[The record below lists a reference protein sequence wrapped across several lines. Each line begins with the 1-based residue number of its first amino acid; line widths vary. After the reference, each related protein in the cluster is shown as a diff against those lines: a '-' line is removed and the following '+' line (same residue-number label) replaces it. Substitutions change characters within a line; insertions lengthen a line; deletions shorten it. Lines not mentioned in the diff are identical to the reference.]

1 VFADWEFEAGGIL
14 KEDPLTP
21 DEREEYESDLIAF
34 CDRELNLLGD
44 VEGLNVLYAG
54 GASPLWLE
62 GLARRVGP
70 TGYLTALE
78 LDPDRV
84 SRAADILG
92 ETDLPIPIRF
102 AIGDVFGFPFEP
114 RTFDLVYSAGLFH
127 ELDTREESA
136 GEALSELAR
145 SVRVGGRVATGDF
158 IDSVAATQLED
169 EEIQAEWTRGALGR
183 KFYGIGSPERLIA
196 LHEPVLDDI
205 RWWISPPYPF
215 RHLDKLVLD
224 EDEPAGVLLLPSAT
238 AERLRER
245 RSALRERIAR
255 EGYTRPATLYVEGF
269 VTGD

>member
-1 VFADWEFEAGGIL
+1 MPEGL
-14 KEDPLTP
+14 YKEDPLTP

-34 CDRELNLLGD
+34 CDRELDLLGD
-44 VEGLNVLYAG
+44 IEGLNVLYAG

-70 TGYLTALE
+70 TGHLTALE
-78 LDPDRV
+78 LDPDQV

-92 ETDLPIPIRF
+92 EADLSIPVRL
-102 AIGDVFGFPFEP
+102 AIGDVFELPFES

-127 ELDTREESA
+127 ELDTRKEPA
-136 GEALSELAR
+136 GEALSALAR

-169 EEIQAEWTRGALGR
+169 EEIQAEWTRGVLGR
-183 KFYGIGSPERLIA
+183 EFYGIGPPERLVA
-196 LHEPVLDDI
+196 LHETVLDDV
-205 RWWISPPYPF
+205 RWRISPPYPF

-224 EDEPAGVLLLPSAT
+224 EDEPAGFLLLPAET
-238 AERLRER
+238 VERLRER
-245 RSALRERIAR
+245 RGVLRERIER

-269 VTGD
+269 VAED

>member
-1 VFADWEFEAGGIL
+1 MPEGL
-14 KEDPLTP
+14 YKEDPLTP

-34 CDRELNLLGD
+34 CDRELDLLGD
-44 VEGLNVLYAG
+44 IEGLNVLYAG

-70 TGYLTALE
+70 TGHLTALE
-78 LDPDRV
+78 LDPDQA

-92 ETDLPIPIRF
+92 EADLPIPVRL
-102 AIGDVFGFPFEP
+102 AIGDVFELPFQP

-127 ELDTREESA
+127 ELDIRKEPA
-136 GEALSELAR
+136 GEALSTLAR
-145 SVRVGGRVATGDF
+145 SVRAGGRVATGDF

-183 KFYGIGSPERLIA
+183 EFYGIGPPERLVA
-196 LHEPVLDDI
+196 LHETVLDDV
-205 RWWISPPYPF
+205 RWRISPPYPF

-224 EDEPAGVLLLPSAT
+224 EDEPAGFLLLPAESV
-238 AERLRER
+238 ERLRER
-245 RSALRERIAR
+245 RSVLRERIER

-269 VTGD
+269 VAGD